1 MTTPSPGPT
10 PTVPPVTAAL
20 RAQAARQ
27 RGGYVYVIDPYFD
40 PDGAVPPYG
49 IVGGWS
55 VDEAGQL
62 VTFSHNPNYRPSPV
76 ALEFP
81 APLTALDAAVQQAV
95 TGYAAE
101 ADLLAAFRDATLML
115 FAQEGQQGLYT
126 VTEDDGTRC
135 VPAFTHPDHAPGTW
149 HQWHHTT
156 GRQLAA
162 AGLPVRLNPGH
173 RISLTIPVEALRQLG
188 SS

>member
-1 MTTPSPGPT
+1 MTTTSPGPT
-10 PTVPPVTAAL
+10 PTVPPATAAL

-27 RGGYVYVIDPYFD
+27 RGGYVYAIDPYFD

-81 APLTALDAAVQQAV
+81 APPQLWTPPCTAPSPTMPRRRNSSPPSARPRSCSSRRRACTRSQRTTAAV
-95 TGYAAE
+95 TS
-101 ADLLAAFRDATLML
+101 LPSP
-115 FAQEGQQGLYT
+115 
-126 VTEDDGTRC
+126 TR
-135 VPAFTHPDHAPGTW
+135 PTPPTPGTW
-149 HQWHHTT
+149 HLAPGTT
-156 GRQLAA
+156 GDQLAA
-162 AGLPVRLNPGH
+162 AGVPVRLNPGH
-173 RISLTIPVEALRQLG
+173 RISLTIPGDALR
-188 SS
+188 S